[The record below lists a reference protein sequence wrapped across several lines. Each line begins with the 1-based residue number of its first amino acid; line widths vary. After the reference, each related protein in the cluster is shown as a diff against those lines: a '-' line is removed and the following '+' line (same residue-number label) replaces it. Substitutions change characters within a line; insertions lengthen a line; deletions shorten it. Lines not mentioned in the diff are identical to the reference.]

1 MPPGTLFVVATPLG
15 NLDDI
20 TPRALDALR
29 RAAIVACEDTRR
41 TQGLLTRFG
50 IRPGRL
56 LSCHKFNERA
66 RLEPI
71 LSVLREGRDVALV
84 SDGGSP
90 GLSDPGAPLVA
101 AALEAGVPVS
111 PIPGPSAVAAAIS
124 VCGFP
129 CASFHFAGFLPAR
142 AGPRRRAIVALRPI
156 AVPVVL
162 FESPHRVGAVVADL
176 LNILG
181 NRPVTLLREMTKMH
195 EEVRRAS
202 LADLAAS
209 LAAQP
214 ARGEFT
220 LVIRGYEEGDLAADD
235 ADARKVAPPGPAELR
250 ERYARLLDSGVER
263 REALKTLVRETGM
276 QRREVYRAVRPTA
289 GQALADSS
297 EDS

>member
-1 MPPGTLFVVATPLG
+1 MPPGRLFVVATPLG

-50 IRPGRL
+50 IKPGRL

-71 LSVLREGRDVALV
+71 LSALRAGSDIALV

-101 AALEAGVPVS
+101 AALEEDLPVS
-111 PIPGPSAVAAAIS
+111 PIPGPSAVAAAVS

-129 CASFHFAGFLPAR
+129 CSAFHFAGFLPAR
-142 AGPRRRAIVALRPI
+142 SGPRRRAIELLRPI
-156 AVPVVL
+156 TVPLVL
-162 FESPHRVGAVVADL
+162 FEAPHRVGSVVADL
-176 LNILG
+176 LQILG
-181 NRPVTLLREMTKMH
+181 DRPVTLLREMTKMH

-202 LADLAAS
+202 LSDLAES
-209 LAAQP
+209 LAAAP

-220 LVIRGYEEGDLAADD
+220 LVIRGYEEGDISPAEAGTQE
-235 ADARKVAPPGPAELR
+235 VAPKSPEQLR
-250 ERYARLLDSGVER
+250 ARYARLLAGGFER
-263 REALKTLVRETGM
+263 REALKTLVRESGLT
-276 QRREVYRAVRPTA
+276 RREVYRAVRPPA
-289 GQALADSS
+289 GMEPEDSS

>member
-1 MPPGTLFVVATPLG
+1 MNPGTLFVVATPLG

-66 RLEPI
+66 RLDPI
-71 LSVLREGRDVALV
+71 LSVLREGSDVALV

-101 AALEAGVPVS
+101 AALAEKLPVS

-142 AGPRRRAIVALRPI
+142 AGPRRRAIEALRAVTVPI
-156 AVPVVL
+156 VL
-162 FESPHRVGAVVADL
+162 FEAPHRVEAVVADL
-176 LNILG
+176 HSILG
-181 NRPVTLLREMTKMH
+181 DRPVTLLREMTKMH
-195 EEVRRAS
+195 EEIRRMNLAELSVS
-202 LADLAAS
+202 LEAR
-209 LAAQP
+209 P

-220 LVIRGYEEGDLAADD
+220 LVIRGYEEGESSTGDP
-235 ADARKVAPPGPAELR
+235 DARHAVPASPAELR
-250 ERYARLLDSGVER
+250 ERYARLLDGGIQR
-263 REALKTLVRETGM
+263 REALKCLVRETGLS
-276 QRREVYRAVRPTA
+276 RREVYRAVRPPA
-289 GQALADSS
+289 GEKGSS
-297 EDS
+297 EES